1 MKMIIKHKI
10 RQIMVAIL
18 MKIHFLNKL
27 IKFKKQI
34 VKIKRRL
41 DYLKIDMF
49 CDKFEQYKK
58 KSATIK

>member
-49 CDKFEQYKK
+49 CDKFE
-58 KSATIK
+58 